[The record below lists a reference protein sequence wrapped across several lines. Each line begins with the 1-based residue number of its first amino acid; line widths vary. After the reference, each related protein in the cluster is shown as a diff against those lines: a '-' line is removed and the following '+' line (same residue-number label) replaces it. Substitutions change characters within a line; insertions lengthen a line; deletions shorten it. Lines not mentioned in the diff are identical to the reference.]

1 MNSKSVK
8 IVASI
13 SLLLVLGFAISCIKK
28 TIPIPPPVPPSATLK
43 NGLLLYLPFNGTIAD
58 SSGNNN
64 SVALIDS
71 SGPVFTADENGK
83 GYSAFYANG
92 TGQWLQVT
100 NNGSIKFDTAFT
112 LSFNFLANN
121 VTNYQRQ
128 TFVTMVNTTDAYG
141 PTFAAGLSVPGYSNF
156 AFGVDDSTAGC
167 DNTNGGWS
175 ANVTDTSTFV
185 PQSGVWYNAVCVYNR
200 GTITEY
206 INGQFVGS
214 KTNPLNTTALLCP
227 ASTINVGMW
236 WVSDQEAL
244 YGAVD
249 EVRLYNRTLTLT
261 EINSLAGKNQ

>member
-1 MNSKSVK
+1 MNTKPVK

-28 TIPIPPPVPPSATLK
+28 TIPLPPPVPPSATLK

-83 GYSAFYANG
+83 ASSAFYANG

-112 LSFNFLANN
+112 LTFNFLVNF
-121 VTNYQRQ
+121 VSSYQRQ

-141 PTFAAGLSVPGYSNF
+141 PTFAAGLSVPGYTNF
-156 AFGVDDSTAGC
+156 CFGVNDSSAGC
-167 DNTNGGWS
+167 DNTNVYLPQDV
-175 ANVTDTSTFV
+175 ADTSSFNPAALT
-185 PQSGVWYNAVCVYNR
+185 WYNVVCIYNK

-206 INGQFVGS
+206 VNGQQVGS
-214 KTNPLNTTALLCP
+214 KTDPLNHIAQLCP

-244 YGAVD
+244 FGSVD
-249 EVRLYNRTLTLT
+249 EVRLYNRTLTLS